1 MRIDVYTVG
10 EATPSGKPL
19 ERFRAHLARYW
30 YRAVVSFALKDE
42 AMQVVCV
49 NSPEGRSHSGSDCH
63 TPLAFTFTLTLQAI
77 PAAHIANVG
86 VPEIL
91 QVYAYL

>member
-1 MRIDVYTVG
+1 
-10 EATPSGKPL
+10 
-19 ERFRAHLARYW
+19 
-30 YRAVVSFALKDE
+30 
-42 AMQVVCV
+42 MQVVCV